1 MAIIWQSVLDSDDF
15 DLSHLEEKDFVELAE
30 QLDTVVMA
38 ICQDWG
44 VYQ

>member
-1 MAIIWQSVLDSDDF
+1 MAIVWQSTIDTNDF
-15 DLSHLEEKDFVELAE
+15 DLDYLSEDQLTELAE

-44 VYQ
+44 LGQ